1 MQLLDRLRP
10 AAAGTVVEVA
20 TAVAAISAA
29 EVAAVVAV
37 ILVAAVVVV
46 VILVVAVAAVA
57 TSVEVGVADIT
68 AAAVEGI
75 TAADTTEEVA
85 DIMVAAF
92 GLGRSCPTI
101 TAPMT
106 ITTTITIIRVTGP
119 IGGTRAVA
127 RLRHVAR
134 HVTAHSIG
142 RVERFSATTGTVTC
156 APTCGN
162 PEQVQIKRLAILD
175 WRA

>member
-10 AAAGTVVEVA
+10 AAAVEVA
-20 TAVAAISAA
+20 TVAVVAISAAAAVA
-29 EVAAVVAV
+29 EVAAV
-37 ILVAAVVVV
+37 ISVAAVVVV
-46 VILVVAVAAVA
+46 VISAVAVAAVA
-57 TSVEVGVADIT
+57 TLVVVGVADIT
-68 AAAVEGI
+68 AAAVEGS

-85 DIMVAAF
+85 DIMVAVF
-92 GLGRSCPTI
+92 GSGRSCPTI

-119 IGGTRAVA
+119 IGGTHAVA

-142 RVERFSATTGTVTC
+142 RVERFLATTGTVTC